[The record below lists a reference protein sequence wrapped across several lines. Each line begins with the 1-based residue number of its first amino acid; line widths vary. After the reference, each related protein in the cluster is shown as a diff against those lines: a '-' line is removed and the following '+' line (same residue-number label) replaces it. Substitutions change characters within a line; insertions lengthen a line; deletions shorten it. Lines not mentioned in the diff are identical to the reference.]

1 MHAQQPARLDI
12 AGLAANLGAGFAQ
25 RAAEHDAQDT
35 FVAANYEELRKAK
48 AFSMGVPV
56 ELGGGGAS
64 VAELC
69 EFLRLMA
76 HSCGSTALSFSMHTH
91 LVAMNAW
98 RWRHQKAPVDG
109 LLKRIADEQ
118 LILVSNGGAD
128 WLAASGVAEKV
139 EGGFRITARKI
150 FSSGCPSGQLLMTSA
165 VYQDPQQGPQV
176 IHFPVDLKAPGVKVL
191 DTWHTMGMRGTGS
204 HDILLEGVVVPEAAV
219 GVRRPQGK
227 WHILFHIITMVAL
240 PIIYSVYFGLAE
252 AARNTALKEAGK
264 KRDKPETQTLV
275 GEMENEL
282 TAARLAR
289 NHLVDLAEHGEP
301 GPETT
306 NAVLI
311 GRTLVAR
318 HSVAAVSKALD
329 VVGGAS
335 FYRAIGLERIYRDI
349 QGARFH
355 PIHELP
361 QQKLTG
367 RLALGLPIDE

>member
-1 MHAQQPARLDI
+1 MHAQQLPRLDLARL
-12 AGLAANLGAGFAQ
+12 AADLGPGFAQ
-25 RAAEHDAQDT
+25 RAGEHDAQDT
-35 FVAANYEELRKAK
+35 FVAENYEELRKAK
-48 AFSMGVPV
+48 AFSAGVP
-56 ELGGGGAS
+56 EEFGGGGAS
-64 VAELC
+64 IGELC
-69 EFLRLMA
+69 EFLRLLS
-76 HSCGSTALSFSMHTH
+76 HSCGSTALAFSMHTH

-109 LLKRIADEQ
+109 LLKRIAKEE
-118 LILVSNGGAD
+118 LVLVSNGGAD

-150 FSSGCPSGQLLMTSA
+150 FSSGCPGGQVLMTSA
-165 VYQDPQQGPQV
+165 VYQDPLQGPQV
-176 IHFPVDLKAPGVKVL
+176 LHFPVDLKAAGVKVL

-204 HDILLEGVVVPEAAV
+204 HDIMLEGVVVPEAAV
-219 GVRRPQGK
+219 GLRRPQGK
-227 WHILFHIITMVAL
+227 WHMLFHVITKVAL

-252 AARNTALKEAGK
+252 EARNIAVREAGK
-264 KRDKPETQTLV
+264 KRDKPETQVLV

-289 NHLVDLAEHGEP
+289 NHLVDLAEHAEP

-311 GRTLVAR
+311 GRTLAAR
-318 HSVAAVSKALD
+318 HSLAAVSKALD
-329 VVGGAS
+329 VVGGSS
-335 FYRAIGLERIYRDI
+335 FYRSVGLERIFRDI